1 MKINCLSCGHKLDLD
16 ETYNDYEGQIKC
28 FVCGALLEIK
38 SEDGAIKSQKFV
50 KIVRPSVE
58 EAMERKLG

>member
-16 ETYNDYEGQIKC
+16 DVYDNYEGQIKC
-28 FVCGALLEIK
+28 FICGALLEIRTEEGYLK
-38 SEDGAIKSQKFV
+38 SVKFL

-58 EAMERKLG
+58 EAFERTR